1 MRPGHLNVFD
11 GLRMTTE
18 HMNYLQGS
26 FQSAVQDL
34 RGILGLGVVHQGF
47 EVVAEGNGVIVQPG
61 LAFDQQGNRIVL
73 DTPATIETTFAAGEN
88 TKYVCVKYD
97 QIEDGE
103 VEGRFTLVWDSCS
116 VVLMPELPAPEDNLV
131 ALARV
136 DRVGGNG
143 LVEVRKIV
151 RAAPIEPASAEPAA
165 GAEEP
170 VAGAAEEPASEA
182 AAEEPAPAAPPEQP
196 TVRMAVRQ
204 GVARLSNKETKA
216 SVGLDF
222 ELLSLSC
229 HTVFTATRSSK
240 ATEEEE
246 AKAYSYSTCAHG
258 EATFATDGVSQF
270 VVAGSKLI
278 EDAIGCLYYAGPG
291 AAELLIKVSKSESDE
306 FTLAAEEIRKT
317 EDQGEVFEWEALV
330 AWKALG
336 ESRG

>member
-26 FQSAVQDL
+26 FHSAVQDL
-34 RGILGLGVVHQGF
+34 RGILGLGVVHKGL
-47 EVVAEGNGVIVQPG
+47 EVVVEGSAVTVQPG

-73 DTPATIETTFAAGEN
+73 DMPLTVEMNFAPGED

-103 VEGRFTLVWDSCS
+103 IEGRFTLVWDSCGV
-116 VVLMPELPAPEDNLV
+116 VVLPELPDEADNLV

-143 LVEVRKIV
+143 LVEVRRIPSEQS
-151 RAAPIEPASAEPAA
+151 PIS
-165 GAEEP
+165 
-170 VAGAAEEPASEA
+170 
-182 AAEEPAPAAPPEQP
+182 PPETVSPKQ
-196 TVRMAVRQ
+196 TVRTVVRQ
-204 GVARLSNKETKA
+204 GIARLSNTQTEA
-216 SVGLDF
+216 SIDLDF

-229 HTVFTATRSSK
+229 F
-240 ATEEEE
+240 
-246 AKAYSYSTCAHG
+246 STTAHG
-258 EATFATDGVSQF
+258 EATFNTDGVSQF
-270 VVAGSKLI
+270 VVTGSKLI
-278 EDAIGCLYYAGPG
+278 EDAVACVYVDPESTEI
-291 AAELLIKVSKSESDE
+291 LIKASTNHGG
-306 FTLAAEEIRKT
+306 FTLAAEEIRKSE

>member
-26 FQSAVQDL
+26 FHSSLQDL
-34 RGILGLGVVHQGF
+34 RGILGLGIVHKGF
-47 EVVAEGNGVIVQPG
+47 EVAVEGSGVTVQPG
-61 LAFDQQGNRIVL
+61 LAFDHQGNRIVL
-73 DTPATIETTFAAGEN
+73 DMPVTVELSFAAGEN

-103 VEGRFTLVWDSCS
+103 VEGRFTLVWDSCG
-116 VVLMPELPAPEDNLV
+116 VVLLPELPDAADNLV
-131 ALARV
+131 PLARV

-143 LVEVRKIV
+143 LVEVRNI
-151 RAAPIEPASAEPAA
+151 PSEPSAKSPAETASPR
-165 GAEEP
+165 
-170 VAGAAEEPASEA
+170 
-182 AAEEPAPAAPPEQP
+182 QTFR
-196 TVRMAVRQ
+196 TVVRQ
-204 GVARLSNKETKA
+204 GIAKLSTNSAAA
-216 SVGLDF
+216 SVSFDF

-240 ATEEEE
+240 ANGDE
-246 AKAYSYSTCAHG
+246 AKPYSYATCAQG
-258 EATFATDGVSQF
+258 EATFSVDGVSQF

-291 AAELLIKVSKSESDE
+291 SAELLIKASKNESGG
-306 FTLAAEEIRKT
+306 FALSAEEIKKT